1 MAEFYYVDY
10 DGYFPVFSK
19 HAERIAEMMSHLNF
33 QIIEYD
39 LAPVASHD
47 LFRMTLDMLYYV
59 DNSYKKDNKIPDN
72 YDVLAFPTSDEMLNS
87 MRSVL
92 KEELDRYLGSSDAAN
107 QWNNQV
113 LGL

>member
-19 HAERIAEMMSHLNF
+19 HAEKIVEMMSFLSHE
-33 QIIEYD
+33 ICGEYGM
-39 LAPVASHD
+39 APVASHE
-47 LFRMTLDMLYYV
+47 LFRMTLDLLYYV
-59 DNSYKKDNKIPDN
+59 DNSYKKDNKIPDK

-107 QWNNQV
+107 Q
-113 LGL
+113 

>member
-19 HAERIAEMMSHLNF
+19 HAQRIAEMMSHLNY
-33 QIIEYD
+33 QISVEYGM
-39 LAPVASHD
+39 AQVASHE

-59 DNSYKKDNKIPDN
+59 DNSYKKDNKIPDK
-72 YDVLAFPTSDEMLNS
+72 YDVLAFPTSDELLDS
-87 MRSVL
+87 MRSLL

-107 QWNNQV
+107 Q
-113 LGL
+113 